1 MPNEFAA
8 HSCVVF
14 EAFEG
19 LTLHCVRIATVT
31 SPVVGSTCGI
41 DGSTGQKRLNAATS
55 ICAPMLTSN
64 QSMHIAHVRREPSLL
79 ESLSQ
84 DKERSNGIVHIP
96 GMERTIN
103 SNIPARVSHPA
114 IKSNV
119 CRVIN
124 RRVNSDHHRITAYLF

>member
-8 HSCVVF
+8 DSCAAF

-19 LTLHCVRIATVT
+19 LTLHYVRLATVA
-31 SPVVGSTCGI
+31 SPVVRSTCGI

-64 QSMHIAHVRREPSLL
+64 QSAHIAHVRREPSLL

-84 DKERSNGIVHIP
+84 DKERSNGRVRIP
-96 GMERTIN
+96 GMGRTIS
-103 SNIPARVSHPA
+103 SNIPARVAHPM

-124 RRVNSDHHRITAYLF
+124 LRVNSDHRRITAYLF

>member
-1 MPNEFAA
+1 MNLPQI
-8 HSCVVF
+8 VVAF

-19 LTLHCVRIATVT
+19 LTFHCVRLATVT
-31 SPVVGSTCGI
+31 SPVVRSTCGI
-41 DGSTGQKRLNAATS
+41 DGSTGQKGLNAATS

-84 DKERSNGIVHIP
+84 DKERSNGRVRIP
-96 GMERTIN
+96 SMERTI
-103 SNIPARVSHPA
+103 SLNIPARISHPT

-119 CRVIN
+119 CRLANHSIQFN
-124 RRVNSDHHRITAYLF
+124 

>member
-1 MPNEFAA
+1 MPNAFAA
-8 HSCVVF
+8 DSCAAF
-14 EAFEG
+14 EAFKG
-19 LTLHCVRIATVT
+19 LTLYCVRLATVA
-31 SPVVGSTCGI
+31 SPVVRGICGI

-64 QSMHIAHVRREPSLL
+64 QSVHIAHIRREPSLL

-84 DKERSNGIVHIP
+84 DKEWSNGRVRIP
-96 GMERTIN
+96 GMERTIS
-103 SNIPARVSHPA
+103 SNIPARVSHPT

-124 RRVNSDHHRITAYLF
+124 RRVNSDHPRITAYPF